1 MTDLLL
7 FSLESIFF
15 GKGKSPID
23 MERSQGVKK
32 LLRSST
38 RVHIIRMHE
47 HEHLR
52 NPFHNPIIRSH
63 RKTSFALSVF
73 FAFNLVMAEHS
84 KFFGIDTLGPVER
97 QSRHRTYKKCKR
109 KQNKGQRTW
118 NVGVFYGEA
127 DESRSLIHDGGGRK
141 IMCRRTVSGSSLLC
155 WRSSFAS
162 AGIDSG
168 TRVWRFLE
176 RSPL

>member
-47 HEHLR
+47 HERLR

-73 FAFNLVMAEHS
+73 L
-84 KFFGIDTLGPVER
+84 L
-97 QSRHRTYKKCKR
+97 
-109 KQNKGQRTW
+109 
-118 NVGVFYGEA
+118 
-127 DESRSLIHDGGGRK
+127 LI
-141 IMCRRTVSGSSLLC
+141 LL
-155 WRSSFAS
+155 WRSIPSSSESTHWAPS
-162 AGIDSG
+162 SDRVATARTKSVNENKTTGNVLG
-168 TRVWRFLE
+168 TLVSSTAKRMNRGRLFMMAVGAK
-176 RSPL
+176 

>member
-1 MTDLLL
+1 MIAGPNDRLAIV
-7 FSLESIFF
+7 FFGKYFF

-47 HEHLR
+47 HERLR

-109 KQNKGQRTW
+109 KQKTG
-118 NVGVFYGEA
+118 NVLGTLVSSTA
-127 DESRSLIHDGGGRK
+127 KRMNRGRLFMMAVGAK
-141 IMCRRTVSGSSLLC
+141 
-155 WRSSFAS
+155 
-162 AGIDSG
+162 
-168 TRVWRFLE
+168 
-176 RSPL
+176 